1 MIFLLRLSFFLIF
14 LILFYLNENLIDVEK
29 AEILSKYEIN
39 EKHEAVTS
47 LQIQKHRLRQAK
59 GKCKFYSEIK

>member
-1 MIFLLRLSFFLIF
+1 MNIQNEKLNYTFFYIFLFLFFL
-14 LILFYLNENLIDVEK
+14 DVEK
-29 AEILSKYEIN
+29 AEILAKYEIN

-59 GKCKFYSEIK
+59 GWLLF